1 MRVIYAP
8 TAADQL
14 EKLPAVLRQRIKDKI
29 DFYASKSDPL
39 SFAKPLTGYNA
50 YRFRIG
56 NHRAVVEVHSE
67 TLFVLLVVKREGAYR
82 NL

>member
-1 MRVIYAP
+1 MRVEYKEKAL
-8 TAADQL
+8 DQL
-14 EKLPAVLRQRIKDKI
+14 EKLPRDLQKRITDKI
-29 DFYASKSDPL
+29 DFYASKSDLL

-50 YRFRIG
+50 HRFRIG
-56 NHRAVVEVHSE
+56 DYRAIFEVNGD

>member
-8 TAADQL
+8 GAAEQL
-14 EKLPAVLRQRIKDKI
+14 EKLPKASSKRIFDKI
-29 DFYASKSDPL
+29 AFYAAQPDPL

-56 NHRAVVEVHSE
+56 SYRALVEADGD
-67 TLFVLLVVKREGAYR
+67 TLVVLLVVRREGAYR

>member
-8 TAADQL
+8 SASAQL
-14 EKLPAVLRQRIKDKI
+14 DALPQSVQIRIVDKI
-29 DFYASKSDPL
+29 AFYASQPDTL

-56 NHRAVVEVHSE
+56 DYRAIVEVNGE
-67 TLFVLLVVKREGAYR
+67 ILFVLLVVKREGAYR